1 MKAFIFDLDGTLLD
15 SLSDIAGAV
24 NDVLADYGY
33 SQHSLADYRRMVGE
47 GVEHLVRAAL
57 PVFAHERLGE
67 VVAAYRVRYFERMTL
82 NTRPYPGISQ
92 LLDGL
97 TARGFSMA
105 VLSNKRD
112 DFTVALVRDVLH
124 RWKFADVRGE
134 RTGVARKP
142 DPTSALEIAKR
153 LGTPPA
159 ECFFV
164 GDTPIDMMTAA
175 AAGMT
180 SIGVTWGF
188 RTEPELKIA
197 GARHLVNDPAQVL
210 ALV

>member
-24 NDVLADYGY
+24 NDVLADYGFP
-33 SQHSLADYRRMVGE
+33 QHSLSDYRQMVGE
-47 GVEHLVRAAL
+47 GVEHLVRSAL
-57 PVFAHERLGE
+57 PVFAHQRLGE
-67 VVAAYRVRYFERMTL
+67 VVVAYRARYFERMTL
-82 NTRPYPGISQ
+82 NTRPYPGITQ

-97 TARGFSMA
+97 TERGFAMG

-112 DFTVALVRDVLH
+112 DFTVALVRDVLY

-134 RTGVARKP
+134 RIGVARKP
-142 DPTSALEIAKR
+142 DPTAALEIAKR
-153 LGTPPA
+153 LGVAPA
-159 ECFFV
+159 ECFLV
-164 GDTPIDMMTAA
+164 GDTPIDMKTAS

-188 RTEPELKIA
+188 RTEPELKEA
-197 GARHLVNDPAQVL
+197 GAHHVVHEPQQVL
-210 ALV
+210 ALL